1 VLSQPG
7 AYIVYNRRPYNEE
20 NAVALDHHTT
30 NMDKPPDDKQQ
41 DRLHARLRQLILM
54 RETGPKRAAW
64 HEVRMRLIWRLHD
77 RLRQATAGVE
87 AEQPESETPPGV
99 D

>member
-1 VLSQPG
+1 MSDRP
-7 AYIVYNRRPYNEE
+7 ASRR
-20 NAVALDHHTT
+20 
-30 NMDKPPDDKQQ
+30 Q

-64 HEVRMRLIWRLHD
+64 HEARMRLIWRLHD
-77 RLRQATAGVE
+77 ELRQATTE
-87 AEQPESETPPGV
+87 SESEQPDTETPPGA